1 MLQELSPA
9 LRNSSRGSSKRVSE
23 TLKFAAIFAIAA
35 LTTIVLASSKI
46 ARPSDAQDAV
56 SLYGP

>member
-9 LRNSSRGSSKRVSE
+9 LRKSSRGSSKRMSE

-35 LTTIVLASSKI
+35 LVTIVLASDKI
-46 ARPSDAQDAV
+46 ALPSDEQGAV
-56 SLYGP
+56 ALYGP